1 MQIKNLVPK
10 SKEIILQSKS
20 KEGFFYDV
28 FSYTIQNPLKNGNDN
43 GSTSLLTNDKKY
55 LYIVSQIQS
64 NDSSL
69 DYIPNLIATF
79 IKREMESSSSTE
91 KSDIFENS
99 LKKTNE
105 LIEGL
110 FKNNVDIKLNIGIT
124 LINKEKIFVSKI
136 GKARLFVYRP
146 QKEETFDIFENISE
160 FSRLHIDNKRFS
172 GIISGEIK
180 KNDRFFFF
188 VPDARLSLK
197 QKLIIS
203 SLSKGNQNVFLDAI
217 HKIISPKGKQN
228 KTPIPCCGI
237 HFEIEEEIKNLS
249 DLNNKPK
256 NEKEIPV
263 VATEVA
269 KINRN
274 DTLKRT
280 LDKFKE
286 MVIGENSNSNNRWQM
301 IKNRGTSNYFIF
313 GFIAFLIL
321 AGLIFFTKGDSKL
334 KEEISSINEKI
345 RISESR
351 LLLKQNYEA
360 RKYLNEAINQLN
372 SIEESRQKS
381 ETLLAAISLLNRMEK
396 IDSTTKPNPL
406 IDLTS
411 FPNINP
417 VKLKNILTDKRKV
430 FINDSEKVYQLEESG
445 LKIIEES
452 GNIILTWI
460 KDNKLITYGANIK
473 IINLENKKISE
484 LRKKF
489 NFEPLELK
497 NYEDNLYLLGPKNI
511 YKITN
516 ALVKPTEE
524 FEWLKSTE
532 AEKISGNFVAFDLDP
547 TIYVLTSEKKL
558 AALFKGKLVKLTD
571 LDFDVRPGTKLFN
584 LTDKKFLVVDKE
596 IKLIRVID
604 DTGDLKVSYDLS
616 IIETIK
622 EVYFDKTDS
631 TLYILSPSKIWSL
644 KI

>member
-10 SKEIILQSKS
+10 SKEIVLQTKS
-20 KEGFFYDV
+20 KEGVFYDA
-28 FSYTIQNPLKNGNDN
+28 FSYAIQNPGKNGNGN
-43 GSTSLLTNDKKY
+43 GNNDKKY

-64 NDSSL
+64 NDPSL

-79 IKREMESSSSTE
+79 IKREMESSGSAE
-91 KSDIFENS
+91 KSDIFESS

-105 LIEGL
+105 LVEGL
-110 FKNNVDIKLNIGIT
+110 FKNNADIKLNVGIA
-124 LINKEKIFVSKI
+124 LINKEKISTSKI

-146 QKEETFDIFENISE
+146 QKEETFDIFENISQ
-160 FSRLHIDNKRFS
+160 FSRLHIDSKRFS

-188 VPDARLSLK
+188 VPDARLSFK

-203 SLSKGNQNVFLDAI
+203 SLSKNNQSVFADDI
-217 HKIISPKGKQN
+217 HKIISPEGKQN
-228 KTPIPCCGI
+228 KTPIPFCGI
-237 HFEIEEEIKNLS
+237 HFEIEEEVKNLL
-249 DLNNKPK
+249 DLNSKPK

-286 MVIGENSNSNNRWQM
+286 MVIGKNSNSHNRWQL

-313 GFIAFLIL
+313 GFITFLIL

-334 KEEISSINEKI
+334 NEEISSINEKI

-360 RKYLNEAINQLN
+360 RKYLNEAINELN
-372 SIEESRQKS
+372 AIEESGQKK
-381 ETLLAAISLLNRMEK
+381 ETLLATVNLLNRMEK
-396 IDSTTKPNPL
+396 IDSAIKPNLL
-406 IDLTS
+406 INLTS
-411 FPNINP
+411 FPNIDP
-417 VKLKNILTDKRKV
+417 TKLKNILTNKGKI
-430 FINDSEKVYQLEESG
+430 FINDSEKVYQLEGSE

-452 GNIILTWI
+452 GDIVLTWI
-460 KDNKLITYGANIK
+460 KDNKLVTYGTNIK
-473 IINLENKKISE
+473 IINLENNKTSE

-489 NFEPLELK
+489 SFEPVELK
-497 NYEDNLYLLGPKNI
+497 NYQDNLYFLGSKNI

-516 ALVKPTEE
+516 ALVKPAEE
-524 FEWLKSTE
+524 LEWLKSTE
-532 AEKISGNFVAFDLDP
+532 AEKIPGNFKAFDLDS
-547 TIYVLTSEKKL
+547 TIYVLTSERKL
-558 AALFKGKLVKLTD
+558 AALFKGQLVKLTD
-571 LDFDVRPGTKLFN
+571 LDFEIKPGTELFN
-584 LTDKKFLVVDKE
+584 LGEKKLLVVDKE
-596 IKLIRVID
+596 MKLARIID
-604 DTGDLKVSYDLS
+604 DAGDLKVSYDLS
-616 IIETIK
+616 DAEIIK
-622 EVYFDKTDS
+622 DAYFDKTDS
-631 TLYILSPSKIWSL
+631 TLYILSPTKIWSL